1 MAADASKAA
10 NAHRDSIRSIS
21 FKRQASMV
29 DKRLLLLVDA
39 TIRDMDLNKA
49 IRRLRMKREQELLVR
64 EELLVCS
71 SHELASNHP
80 L

>member
-1 MAADASKAA
+1 
-10 NAHRDSIRSIS
+10 
-21 FKRQASMV
+21 MV